1 MKKAKLI
8 KAKIIKIERGSHTVH
23 TFEDDN
29 DIEEIKD
36 GAKLKVNVDGKEDE
50 FYIAKKLSDKYIDK
64 ISYLLVDE
72 KKKEVIKLVNKK
84 NVNELEKCS
93 RSMFIMNA
101 LANAFFRSVAIM
113 AIALAFMMF
122 VLEID
127 FGIEDIFDFINA
139 SISLVISF
147 WWATLIISVFSIAI
161 DFYVKL
167 YNKTKYIIPYFG
179 FFKFYYLKIKL
190 AFNK

>member
-8 KAKIIKIERGSHTVH
+8 KARIIKIDRGSHTVH

-29 DIEEIKD
+29 DIEEIKE
-36 GAKLKVNVDGKEDE
+36 GAKLKVNIAGQEDE
-50 FYIAKKLSDKYIDK
+50 LYFDKKLSDKYIEK
-64 ISYLLVDE
+64 TVYLMIDE
-72 KKKEVIKLVNKK
+72 KKKEVLKLVNKK

-127 FGIEDIFDFINA
+127 FGIEDIFDFIDA

-161 DFYVKL
+161 DFYLKL

>member
-127 FGIEDIFDFINA
+127 FGIEDIFDFIDA

>member
-1 MKKAKLI
+1 MKKAKLV
-8 KAKIIKIERGSHTVH
+8 KARIIKIDRGSHTVH

-29 DIEEIKD
+29 DIEEIKE
-36 GAKLKVNVDGKEDE
+36 GAKLKVNIAGQEDE
-50 FYIAKKLSDKYIDK
+50 LYFDKKLSDKYIEK
-64 ISYLLVDE
+64 TVYLMIDE
-72 KKKEVIKLVNKK
+72 KKKEILKLVNKK

-93 RSMFIMNA
+93 RSMFIINA

-113 AIALAFMMF
+113 AIALAFMIF

-127 FGIEDIFDFINA
+127 FGIEDIFDFIDA

>member
-1 MKKAKLI
+1 MKKAKLV
-8 KAKIIKIERGSHTVH
+8 KARIIKIDRGSHTVH

-29 DIEEIKD
+29 DIEEIKE
-36 GAKLKVNVDGKEDE
+36 GAKLKVNIAGQEDE
-50 FYIAKKLSDKYIDK
+50 LYFDKKLSDKYIEK
-64 ISYLLVDE
+64 TVYLMIDE
-72 KKKEVIKLVNKK
+72 KKKEVLKLVNKK
-84 NVNELEKCS
+84 NINELEKCS
-93 RSMFIMNA
+93 RSMFIINA

-122 VLEID
+122 ALEID
-127 FGIEDIFDFINA
+127 FGIEDIFDFIDT
-139 SISLVISF
+139 SIGLIITF
-147 WWATLIISVFSIAI
+147 WWATLIIFIFSIAI

-179 FFKFYYLKIKL
+179 FFKFYYIKIKL

>member
-1 MKKAKLI
+1 MKKAKLV
-8 KAKIIKIERGSHTVH
+8 KARIIKIDRGSHTVH

-29 DIEEIKD
+29 DIEEIKE
-36 GAKLKVNVDGKEDE
+36 GAKLKVNIAGQEDE
-50 FYIAKKLSDKYIDK
+50 LYFDKKLSDKYIEK
-64 ISYLLVDE
+64 TVYLMIDE
-72 KKKEVIKLVNKK
+72 KKKEVLKLVNKK
-84 NVNELEKCS
+84 NINELEKCS
-93 RSMFIMNA
+93 RSMFIINA

-122 VLEID
+122 ALEID
-127 FGIEDIFDFINA
+127 FGIEDIFDYIDT
-139 SISLVISF
+139 SIGLIITF
-147 WWATLIISVFSIAI
+147 WWATLIIFIFSIAI
-161 DFYVKL
+161 DFYIKL

>member
-1 MKKAKLI
+1 MKKAKLV
-8 KAKIIKIERGSHTVH
+8 KARIIKIDRGSHTVH

-29 DIEEIKD
+29 DIEEIKE
-36 GAKLKVNVDGKEDE
+36 GAKLKVNIAGQEDE
-50 FYIAKKLSDKYIDK
+50 LYFDKKLSDKYIEK
-64 ISYLLVDE
+64 TVYLMIDE
-72 KKKEVIKLVNKK
+72 KKKEVLKLVNKK

-127 FGIEDIFDFINA
+127 FGIEDIFDFIDA

>member
-1 MKKAKLI
+1 MKKAKLV
-8 KAKIIKIERGSHTVH
+8 KARIIKIDRGSHTVH

-29 DIEEIKD
+29 DIEEIKE
-36 GAKLKVNVDGKEDE
+36 GAKLKVN
-50 FYIAKKLSDKYIDK
+50 IAGQEEELYFDKKLSDKYIEK
-64 ISYLLVDE
+64 TVYLMIDE
-72 KKKEVIKLVNKK
+72 KKKEVLKLVNKK
-84 NVNELEKCS
+84 NINELEKCS
-93 RSMFIMNA
+93 RSMFIINA

-122 VLEID
+122 ALEID
-127 FGIEDIFDFINA
+127 FGIEDIFDFIDT
-139 SISLVISF
+139 SIGLIITF
-147 WWATLIISVFSIAI
+147 WWATLIIFICSIAI

>member
-8 KAKIIKIERGSHTVH
+8 KARIIKIERGSHTVH

-29 DIEEIKD
+29 DIEEIKE
-36 GAKLKVNVDGKEDE
+36 GAKLKVNIDGQEDE
-50 FYIAKKLSDKYIDK
+50 LYFDKKLSDKYIEK
-64 ISYLLVDE
+64 TVYLMIDE
-72 KKKEVIKLVNKK
+72 KKKEVLKLVNKK

-93 RSMFIMNA
+93 RSMFIINA

-127 FGIEDIFDFINA
+127 FGIEDIFDFIDA

>member
-8 KAKIIKIERGSHTVH
+8 KARIIKIERGSHTVH

-29 DIEEIKD
+29 DIEEIKE
-36 GAKLKVNVDGKEDE
+36 GAKLKVNIAGQEDE
-50 FYIAKKLSDKYIDK
+50 LYFDKKLSDKYIEK
-64 ISYLLVDE
+64 TVYLMIDE
-72 KKKEVIKLVNKK
+72 KKKEVLKLVNKK
-84 NVNELEKCS
+84 NINELEKCS
-93 RSMFIMNA
+93 RSMFIINA

-122 VLEID
+122 ALEID
-127 FGIEDIFDFINA
+127 FGIEDIFDFIDT
-139 SISLVISF
+139 SIGLIITF
-147 WWATLIISVFSIAI
+147 WWATLIIFICSIAI

>member
-1 MKKAKLI
+1 MKKAKLV
-8 KAKIIKIERGSHTVH
+8 KARIIKIDRGSHTVH

-29 DIEEIKD
+29 DIEEIKE
-36 GAKLKVNVDGKEDE
+36 GAKLKVNIAGQEDE
-50 FYIAKKLSDKYIDK
+50 LYFDKKLSDKYIEK
-64 ISYLLVDE
+64 TVYLMIDE
-72 KKKEVIKLVNKK
+72 KKKEVLKLVNKK

-93 RSMFIMNA
+93 RSMFIINA

-127 FGIEDIFDFINA
+127 FGIEDIFDFIDA

>member
-127 FGIEDIFDFINA
+127 FGIEDIFDFIDA

-161 DFYVKL
+161 DFYLKL

>member
-1 MKKAKLI
+1 MKKAKLV
-8 KAKIIKIERGSHTVH
+8 KARIIKIDRGSHTVH

-29 DIEEIKD
+29 DIEEIKE
-36 GAKLKVNVDGKEDE
+36 GAKLKVNIAGQEDE
-50 FYIAKKLSDKYIDK
+50 LYFDKKLSDKYIEK
-64 ISYLLVDE
+64 TVYLMIDE
-72 KKKEVIKLVNKK
+72 KKKEVLKLVNKK
-84 NVNELEKCS
+84 NINELEKCS
-93 RSMFIMNA
+93 RSMFIINA

-122 VLEID
+122 ALEID
-127 FGIEDIFDFINA
+127 FGIEDIFDFIDT
-139 SISLVISF
+139 SIALIITF
-147 WWATLIISVFSIAI
+147 WWATLIIFICSIAI

>member
-113 AIALAFMMF
+113 AIALSFMMF

-127 FGIEDIFDFINA
+127 FGIEDIFDFIDA

-161 DFYVKL
+161 DFYLKL

>member
-1 MKKAKLI
+1 MKKAKLV
-8 KAKIIKIERGSHTVH
+8 KARIIKIDRGSHTVH

-29 DIEEIKD
+29 DIEEIKEV
-36 GAKLKVNVDGKEDE
+36 AKLKVN
-50 FYIAKKLSDKYIDK
+50 IAGQEEELYFDKKLSDKYIEK
-64 ISYLLVDE
+64 TVYLMIDE
-72 KKKEVIKLVNKK
+72 KKKEVLKLVNKK

-127 FGIEDIFDFINA
+127 FGIEDIFDFIDA

-147 WWATLIISVFSIAI
+147 WWATLIISVSSIAI

>member
-8 KAKIIKIERGSHTVH
+8 KARIIKIERGSHTVH

-29 DIEEIKD
+29 DIEEIKE
-36 GAKLKVNVDGKEDE
+36 GAKLKVNIAGQEDE
-50 FYIAKKLSDKYIDK
+50 LYFDKKLSDKYIEK
-64 ISYLLVDE
+64 TVYLMIDE
-72 KKKEVIKLVNKK
+72 KKKEVLKLVNKK

-93 RSMFIMNA
+93 RSMFIINA

-127 FGIEDIFDFINA
+127 FGIEDIFDFIDA

>member
-8 KAKIIKIERGSHTVH
+8 KARIIKIERGSHTVH

-29 DIEEIKD
+29 DIEEIKE
-36 GAKLKVNVDGKEDE
+36 GAKLKVN
-50 FYIAKKLSDKYIDK
+50 IAGQEEELYFDKKLSDKYIEK
-64 ISYLLVDE
+64 TVYLMIDE
-72 KKKEVIKLVNKK
+72 KKKEVLKLVNKK

-93 RSMFIMNA
+93 RSMFIINA
-101 LANAFFRSVAIM
+101 LANAFFRSIAIM

-127 FGIEDIFDFINA
+127 FGIEDIFDFIDA

>member
-1 MKKAKLI
+1 MKKAKLV
-8 KAKIIKIERGSHTVH
+8 KARIIKIDRGSHTVH

-29 DIEEIKD
+29 DIEEIKE
-36 GAKLKVNVDGKEDE
+36 GAKLKVNIAGQEDE
-50 FYIAKKLSDKYIDK
+50 LYFDKKLSDKYIEK
-64 ISYLLVDE
+64 TVYLMIDE
-72 KKKEVIKLVNKK
+72 KKKEVLKLVNKK
-84 NVNELEKCS
+84 NINELEKCS
-93 RSMFIMNA
+93 RSMFIINA

-122 VLEID
+122 SLEID
-127 FGIEDIFDFINA
+127 FGIEDIFDFIDT
-139 SISLVISF
+139 SIGLIITF
-147 WWATLIISVFSIAI
+147 WWATLIIFIFSIAI
-161 DFYVKL
+161 DFYIKL

>member
-36 GAKLKVNVDGKEDE
+36 GAKLKVNVDDKEDE
-50 FYIAKKLSDKYIDK
+50 FYIAKKLSDKYIEK
-64 ISYLLVDE
+64 TVYLMIDE
-72 KKKEVIKLVNKK
+72 KKKEVLKLVNKK

-93 RSMFIMNA
+93 RSMFIINA

-127 FGIEDIFDFINA
+127 FGIEDIFDFIDA

>member
-29 DIEEIKD
+29 DIEEIKE
-36 GAKLKVNVDGKEDE
+36 GAKLKVNIAGQEDE
-50 FYIAKKLSDKYIDK
+50 LYFDKKLSDKYIEK
-64 ISYLLVDE
+64 TVYLMIDE
-72 KKKEVIKLVNKK
+72 KKKEVLKLVNKK

-127 FGIEDIFDFINA
+127 FGIEDIFDFIDA

>member
-1 MKKAKLI
+1 MKKAKLV
-8 KAKIIKIERGSHTVH
+8 KARIIKIDRGSHTVH

-29 DIEEIKD
+29 DIEEIKE
-36 GAKLKVNVDGKEDE
+36 GAKLKVNIAGQEDE
-50 FYIAKKLSDKYIDK
+50 LYFDKKLSDKYIEK
-64 ISYLLVDE
+64 TVYLMIDE
-72 KKKEVIKLVNKK
+72 KKKEVLKLVNKK

-93 RSMFIMNA
+93 RSMFIINA

-122 VLEID
+122 ALEMD
-127 FGIEDIFDFINA
+127 FGIEDIFDFIDT
-139 SISLVISF
+139 SIGLIITF
-147 WWATLIISVFSIAI
+147 WWATLIIFIFSIAI

-190 AFNK
+190 AFKK

>member
-1 MKKAKLI
+1 MKKAKLV
-8 KAKIIKIERGSHTVH
+8 KARIIKIDRGSHTVH

-29 DIEEIKD
+29 DIEEIKE
-36 GAKLKVNVDGKEDE
+36 GAKLKVNIAGQEDE
-50 FYIAKKLSDKYIDK
+50 LYFDKKLSDKYIEK
-64 ISYLLVDE
+64 TVYLMIDE
-72 KKKEVIKLVNKK
+72 KKKEVLKLVNKK
-84 NVNELEKCS
+84 NINELEKCS
-93 RSMFIMNA
+93 RSMFIINA

-122 VLEID
+122 ALEMD
-127 FGIEDIFDFINA
+127 FGIEDIFDFIDT
-139 SISLVISF
+139 SIGLIITF
-147 WWATLIISVFSIAI
+147 WWATLIIFIFSIAI

>member
-8 KAKIIKIERGSHTVH
+8 KARIIKIDRGSHTVH

-29 DIEEIKD
+29 DIEEIKE
-36 GAKLKVNVDGKEDE
+36 GAKLKINIAGQEDE
-50 FYIAKKLSDKYIDK
+50 LYFDKKLSDKYIEK
-64 ISYLLVDE
+64 TVYLMIDE
-72 KKKEVIKLVNKK
+72 KKKEVLKLVNKK

-93 RSMFIMNA
+93 RSMFIINA

-127 FGIEDIFDFINA
+127 FGIEDIFDFIDA

>member
-8 KAKIIKIERGSHTVH
+8 KARIIKIERGSHTVH

-29 DIEEIKD
+29 DIEEIKE
-36 GAKLKVNVDGKEDE
+36 GAKLKVNIAGQEDE
-50 FYIAKKLSDKYIDK
+50 LYFDKKLSDKYIEK
-64 ISYLLVDE
+64 TVYLMIDE
-72 KKKEVIKLVNKK
+72 KKKEVLKLVNKK

-93 RSMFIMNA
+93 RSMFIINA

-127 FGIEDIFDFINA
+127 FGIEDIFDFIDA

-167 YNKTKYIIPYFG
+167 YKKTKYIIPYFG

>member
-1 MKKAKLI
+1 MKKAKLV
-8 KAKIIKIERGSHTVH
+8 KARIIKIDRGSHTVH

-29 DIEEIKD
+29 DIEEIKE
-36 GAKLKVNVDGKEDE
+36 GAKLKVNIAGQEDE
-50 FYIAKKLSDKYIDK
+50 LYFDKKLSDKYIEK
-64 ISYLLVDE
+64 TVYLMIDE
-72 KKKEVIKLVNKK
+72 KKKEVLKLVNKK

-93 RSMFIMNA
+93 RSMFIINA

-113 AIALAFMMF
+113 AIALAFMIF

-127 FGIEDIFDFINA
+127 FGIEDIFDFIDA

>member
-1 MKKAKLI
+1 MKKAKLV
-8 KAKIIKIERGSHTVH
+8 KARIIKIDRGSHTVH

-29 DIEEIKD
+29 DIEEIKE
-36 GAKLKVNVDGKEDE
+36 GAKLKVNIAGQEDE
-50 FYIAKKLSDKYIDK
+50 LYFDKKLSDKYIEK
-64 ISYLLVDE
+64 TVYLMIDE
-72 KKKEVIKLVNKK
+72 KKKEILKLINKK

-93 RSMFIMNA
+93 RSMFIINA

-113 AIALAFMMF
+113 AIALAFMIF

-127 FGIEDIFDFINA
+127 FGIEDIFDFIDA

>member
-1 MKKAKLI
+1 MKKAKLV
-8 KAKIIKIERGSHTVH
+8 KARIIKIDRGSHTVH

-29 DIEEIKD
+29 DIEEIKE
-36 GAKLKVNVDGKEDE
+36 GAKLKVNIAGQEDE
-50 FYIAKKLSDKYIDK
+50 LYFDKKLSDKYIEK
-64 ISYLLVDE
+64 TVYLMIDE
-72 KKKEVIKLVNKK
+72 KKKEVLKLVNKK
-84 NVNELEKCS
+84 NINELEKCS
-93 RSMFIMNA
+93 RSMFIINA

-122 VLEID
+122 ALEMD
-127 FGIEDIFDFINA
+127 FGIEDIFDFIDT
-139 SISLVISF
+139 SIGLIITF
-147 WWATLIISVFSIAI
+147 WWATLIIFICSIAI
-161 DFYVKL
+161 DFYIKL

>member
-8 KAKIIKIERGSHTVH
+8 KARIIKIDRGSHTVH

-29 DIEEIKD
+29 DIEEIKE
-36 GAKLKVNVDGKEDE
+36 GAKLKVNIAGQEDE
-50 FYIAKKLSDKYIDK
+50 LYFDKKLSDKYIEK
-64 ISYLLVDE
+64 TVYLMIDE
-72 KKKEVIKLVNKK
+72 KKKEVLKLVNKK

-127 FGIEDIFDFINA
+127 FGIEDIFDFIDA

>member
-1 MKKAKLI
+1 MKKAKLV
-8 KAKIIKIERGSHTVH
+8 KARIIKIDRGSHTVH

-29 DIEEIKD
+29 DIEEIKE
-36 GAKLKVNVDGKEDE
+36 GAKLKVNIAGQEDE
-50 FYIAKKLSDKYIDK
+50 LYFDKKLSDKYIEK
-64 ISYLLVDE
+64 TVYLMIDE
-72 KKKEVIKLVNKK
+72 KKKEILKLVNKK
-84 NVNELEKCS
+84 NINELEKCS
-93 RSMFIMNA
+93 RSMFIINA

-122 VLEID
+122 ALEMD
-127 FGIEDIFDFINA
+127 FGIEDIFDFIDT
-139 SISLVISF
+139 SIGLIITF
-147 WWATLIISVFSIAI
+147 WWATLIIFIFSIAI

>member
-1 MKKAKLI
+1 MKKAKLV
-8 KAKIIKIERGSHTVH
+8 KARIIKIDRGSHTIH

-29 DIEEIKD
+29 DIEEIKE
-36 GAKLKVNVDGKEDE
+36 GAKLKVN
-50 FYIAKKLSDKYIDK
+50 IAGQEEELYFDKKLSDKYIEK
-64 ISYLLVDE
+64 TVYLMIDE
-72 KKKEVIKLVNKK
+72 KKKEVLKLVNKK

-122 VLEID
+122 ALEID
-127 FGIEDIFDFINA
+127 FGIEDIFDFIDT
-139 SISLVISF
+139 SIGLIITF
-147 WWATLIISVFSIAI
+147 WWATLIISFSSIAI

>member
-8 KAKIIKIERGSHTVH
+8 KARIIKIDRGSHTIH

-29 DIEEIKD
+29 DIEEIKE
-36 GAKLKVNVDGKEDE
+36 GAKLKVNIDGKEDE
-50 FYIAKKLSDKYIDK
+50 LYFDKKLSDKYLEK
-64 ISYLLVDE
+64 TVYLMVDE
-72 KKKEVIKLVNKK
+72 KKKEVLKLVNKK
-84 NVNELEKCS
+84 NINELEKCS
-93 RSMFIMNA
+93 RSMFVINA

-127 FGIEDIFDFINA
+127 FEIEDIFDFIDV
-139 SISLVISF
+139 SIYLMISF
-147 WWATLIISVFSIAI
+147 WWATLIISVFSIII
-161 DFYVKL
+161 DFYIKL

-179 FFKFYYLKIKL
+179 FMKFYYLKIKL
-190 AFNK
+190 MFQK

>member
-1 MKKAKLI
+1 MKKAKLV
-8 KAKIIKIERGSHTVH
+8 KARIIKIDRGSHTVH

-29 DIEEIKD
+29 DIEEIKE
-36 GAKLKVNVDGKEDE
+36 GAKLKVNIAGQEDE
-50 FYIAKKLSDKYIDK
+50 LYFDKKLSDKYIEK
-64 ISYLLVDE
+64 TVYLMIDE
-72 KKKEVIKLVNKK
+72 KKKEILKLVNKK

-93 RSMFIMNA
+93 RSMFIINA

-122 VLEID
+122 ALEMD
-127 FGIEDIFDFINA
+127 FGIEDIFDFIDT
-139 SISLVISF
+139 SIGLIITF
-147 WWATLIISVFSIAI
+147 WWATLIIFIFSIAI